1 MGRLFGTDGVRGV
14 ANTELTSELALT
26 LGKATALA
34 LVDKTK
40 DHKPTVV
47 IGRDPRASGEMLEA
61 ALVAGLTSVGV
72 DVLLAGIV
80 PTPAIAYLVKYYSAD
95 AGFVISASHNPM
107 QDNGLKIFDAAGRK
121 LSDKLEDEIENLMKS
136 QFLTPIGEGI
146 GRVKELVD
154 AEQAYIAYLLQTI
167 EPMALKGLNLV
178 VDCANGA
185 ASEIAPEVYERA
197 GANVFAIH
205 AQADGWN
212 INRGCGSTHI
222 EEIRKAVKQ
231 GKFDL
236 GISHDGDADRA
247 LAVDQAGNLIDGD
260 HILAILALDLKSR
273 DRLKH
278 NTVVSTVMANL
289 GFSKAMAEA
298 KINTVPTAVGDRYV
312 LEEMEKHDYQLG
324 GEQSGHII
332 FRKFST
338 TGDGILT
345 ALQLM
350 QTMARQGK
358 SLSELASAITK
369 YPQVLINVPNVSK
382 AKIDNPQL
390 QDAIKSAEA
399 ALNGKGRVLLRASGT
414 EPLIRVMV
422 EAETDQIAQVT
433 AEKLAEVVKTSCSL

>member
-26 LGKATALA
+26 LGKATARV
-34 LVDKTK
+34 LVDHTK
-40 DHKPTVV
+40 DHKPKVV

-72 DVLLAGIV
+72 DVLLASIV
-80 PTPAIAYLVKYYSAD
+80 PTPAIAYLVTYYSAD

-107 QDNGLKIFDAAGRK
+107 QDNGIKIFDANGKK
-121 LSDKLEDEIENLMKS
+121 LSDELEDEIESLMNTDFS
-136 QFLTPIGEGI
+136 APIGEAI
-146 GRVKELVD
+146 GRVKHLVD

-205 AQADGWN
+205 AQADGYN
-212 INRGCGSTHI
+212 INRNCGSTYI
-222 EEIRKAVKQ
+222 DEIRKVVTQ
-231 GKFDL
+231 GEFDL
-236 GISHDGDADRA
+236 GISHDGDADRC
-247 LAVDQAGNLIDGD
+247 LAVDKEGNLIDGD
-260 HILAILALDLKSR
+260 HILAILAIDLKSQ

-289 GFSKAMAEA
+289 GFTQAMTAN
-298 KINTVPTAVGDRYV
+298 KINTVQTAVGDRYV
-312 LEEMEKHDYQLG
+312 LAEMENNDYQLG

-332 FRKFST
+332 FRKHST

-350 QTMARQGK
+350 QTMTNQQK
-358 SLSELASAITK
+358 SLGELAQVITK
-369 YPQVLINVPNVSK
+369 FPQVLINVAQVDK
-382 AKIDNPQL
+382 AKIENAQL
-390 QDAIKSAEA
+390 QSTVKEVEA
-399 ALNGKGRVLLRASGT
+399 TLGAKGRVLLRVSGT

-422 EAETDQIAQVT
+422 EAETDQLAT
-433 AEKLAEVVKTSCSL
+433 SSAEKLANVVKTSCAL

>member
-26 LGKATALA
+26 LGKATARV
-34 LVDKTK
+34 LVDNTK
-40 DHKPTVV
+40 DHKPKVV

-80 PTPAIAYLVKYYSAD
+80 PTPAIAYLVTYYSAD

-107 QDNGLKIFDAAGRK
+107 QDNGIKIFDAAGKK
-121 LSDKLEDEIENLMKS
+121 LSDKLEDEIEKLM
-136 QFLTPIGEGI
+136 QADFLAPIGEGI

-222 EEIRKAVKQ
+222 EEIRKAVTQ

-247 LAVDQAGNLIDGD
+247 LAVDQSGNLIDGD

-289 GFSKAMAEA
+289 GFTKAMAEA

-358 SLSELASAITK
+358 SLTELASAITK
-369 YPQVLINVPNVSK
+369 YPQVLINVANVSK

-390 QDAIKSAEA
+390 TAAIKTAES
-399 ALNGKGRVLLRASGT
+399 ALNDKGRVLLRASGT

-433 AEKLAEVVKTSCSL
+433 AEKLAEVVKSSCSL

>member
-40 DHKPTVV
+40 DHKPKVV

-332 FRKFST
+332 LRKFST

-399 ALNGKGRVLLRASGT
+399 AFNGKGRVLLRASGT

>member
-26 LGKATALA
+26 LGKATARV
-34 LVDKTK
+34 LVDNTK
-40 DHKPTVV
+40 DHKPKVV

-80 PTPAIAYLVKYYSAD
+80 PTPAIAYLVTYYSAD
-95 AGFVISASHNPM
+95 AGFVISASHNSM
-107 QDNGLKIFDAAGRK
+107 QDNGIKIFDAAGKK
-121 LSDKLEDEIENLMKS
+121 LSDKLEDEIEKLM
-136 QFLTPIGEGI
+136 QADFLAPIGEGI

-222 EEIRKAVKQ
+222 EEIRKAVTQ

-260 HILAILALDLKSR
+260 HILAIVALDLKSR

-289 GFSKAMAEA
+289 GFTKAMAEA

-338 TGDGILT
+338 TGDGLLT

-390 QDAIKSAEA
+390 QDAIKSAEST
-399 ALNGKGRVLLRASGT
+399 LNDKGRVLLRASGT

-422 EAETDQIAQVT
+422 EAETDQLAQVT

>member
-1 MGRLFGTDGVRGV
+1 
-14 ANTELTSELALT
+14 
-26 LGKATALA
+26 
-34 LVDKTK
+34 
-40 DHKPTVV
+40 
-47 IGRDPRASGEMLEA
+47 MLEA

-80 PTPAIAYLVKYYSAD
+80 PTPAIAYLVTYYSAD

-107 QDNGLKIFDAAGRK
+107 QDNGIKIFDAAGKK
-121 LSDKLEDEIENLMKS
+121 LSDTLEDEIEKLM
-136 QFLTPIGEGI
+136 QADFLAPIGEGI

-222 EEIRKAVKQ
+222 EEIRKAVTQ

-289 GFSKAMAEA
+289 GFTKAMAEA

-350 QTMARQGK
+350 QTMAQQGK
-358 SLSELASAITK
+358 SLTELASAITK

-382 AKIDNPQL
+382 EKFDNPQL
-390 QDAIKSAEA
+390 QDAIKAAEST
-399 ALNGKGRVLLRASGT
+399 LNDKGRVLLRASGT

-422 EAETDQIAQVT
+422 EAESDQLAQAT
-433 AEKLAEVVKTSCSL
+433 AEKLAEVVKISCSL

>member
-26 LGKATALA
+26 LGKATARV
-34 LVDKTK
+34 LVDNTK
-40 DHKPTVV
+40 DHKPKVV

-80 PTPAIAYLVKYYSAD
+80 PTPAIAYLVTYYSAD

-107 QDNGLKIFDAAGRK
+107 QDNGIKIFDAAGKK
-121 LSDKLEDEIENLMKS
+121 LSDKLEDEIEKLM
-136 QFLTPIGEGI
+136 QADFLAPIGEGI

-222 EEIRKAVKQ
+222 EEIRKAVTQ

-289 GFSKAMAEA
+289 GFTKAMAEA

-338 TGDGILT
+338 TGDGLLT

-390 QDAIKSAEA
+390 QDAIKSAEST
-399 ALNGKGRVLLRASGT
+399 LNDKGRVLLRASGT

-422 EAETDQIAQVT
+422 EAETDQLAQVT

>member
-390 QDAIKSAEA
+390 QDAIKSTEA

>member
-26 LGKATALA
+26 LGKATARV
-34 LVDKTK
+34 LVDNTK
-40 DHKPTVV
+40 DHKPKVV

-80 PTPAIAYLVKYYSAD
+80 PTPAIAYLVTYYSAD

-107 QDNGLKIFDAAGRK
+107 QDNGIKIFDAAGKK
-121 LSDKLEDEIENLMKS
+121 LSDKLEDEIEQLM
-136 QFLTPIGEGI
+136 QADFLAPIGEGI

-222 EEIRKAVKQ
+222 EEIRKAVTQ

-260 HILAILALDLKSR
+260 HILAILALDLKSH

-289 GFSKAMAEA
+289 GFTKAMAEA

-338 TGDGILT
+338 TGDGLLT

-390 QDAIKSAEA
+390 QDAIKSAEST
-399 ALNGKGRVLLRASGT
+399 LNDKGRVLLRASGT

-422 EAETDQIAQVT
+422 EAETDQLAQVT

>member
-1 MGRLFGTDGVRGV
+1 MTDFEKFVNELNVMINSGDDDKKVESKNEVVVKNVSSVEVKRKLKLLFISTHVNQGNGYSKVAYQMLLELAKYEWLEVTHFGTQKMSTGPGGDLNRKYPDNIKVIDGSALEKDKQLGFSFV
-14 ANTELTSELALT
+14 ELA
-26 LGKATALA
+26 AA
-34 LVDKTK
+34 VIPSE
-40 DHKPTVV
+40 KP
-47 IGRDPRASGEMLEA
+47 D
-61 ALVAGLTSVGV
+61 
-72 DVLLAGIV
+72 IV
-80 PTPAIAYLVKYYSAD
+80 FIYNDLSI
-95 AGFVISASHNPM
+95 ISA
-107 QDNGLKIFDAAGRK
+107 
-121 LSDKLEDEIENLMKS
+121 
-136 QFLTPIGEGI
+136 
-146 GRVKELVD
+146 
-154 AEQAYIAYLLQTI
+154 Y
-167 EPMALKGLNLV
+167 
-178 VDCANGA
+178 
-185 ASEIAPEVYERA
+185 
-197 GANVFAIH
+197 
-205 AQADGWN
+205 
-212 INRGCGSTHI
+212 I
-222 EEIRKAVKQ
+222 EEIRKAVTQ

-260 HILAILALDLKSR
+260 HILAILALDLKSH

-289 GFSKAMAEA
+289 GFTKAMAEA

-338 TGDGILT
+338 TGDGLLT

-390 QDAIKSAEA
+390 QDAIKSAEST
-399 ALNGKGRVLLRASGT
+399 LNDKGRVLLRASGT

-422 EAETDQIAQVT
+422 EAETDQLAQVT

>member
-1 MGRLFGTDGVRGV
+1 M
-14 ANTELTSELALT
+14 
-26 LGKATALA
+26 
-34 LVDKTK
+34 
-40 DHKPTVV
+40 
-47 IGRDPRASGEMLEA
+47 
-61 ALVAGLTSVGV
+61 
-72 DVLLAGIV
+72 
-80 PTPAIAYLVKYYSAD
+80 
-95 AGFVISASHNPM
+95 
-107 QDNGLKIFDAAGRK
+107 
-121 LSDKLEDEIENLMKS
+121 
-136 QFLTPIGEGI
+136 
-146 GRVKELVD
+146 D